1 MSKKKNLT
9 RELAEELDTLDMMLS
24 SLVEV
29 LERKGM
35 LTEDEWEKQIK
46 ANIEKSS
53 RKTKYRDLQFAKW
66 ETISKEKRKW
76 II

>member
-29 LERKGM
+29 LEKKGI

-46 ANIEKSS
+46 ANIEKKAG
-53 RKTKYRDLQFAKW
+53 KTKYREIQFGKY
-66 ETISKEKRKW
+66 ET
-76 II
+76 

>member
-9 RELAEELDTLDMMLS
+9 RELAEELDSLDMMLS

-29 LERKGM
+29 LEKKGI

-46 ANIEKSS
+46 ANIEKSAS
-53 RKTKYRDLQFAKW
+53 KTKY
-66 ETISKEKRKW
+66 
-76 II
+76 

>member
-9 RELAEELDTLDMMLS
+9 RELAEELDTLDTMLS

-29 LERKGM
+29 LEKKGI

-46 ANIEKSS
+46 TNVEKNT
-53 RKTKYRDLQFAKW
+53 KKIKYRDIQFAK
-66 ETISKEKRKW
+66 
-76 II
+76 

>member
-9 RELAEELDTLDMMLS
+9 KEIAEELDTLDMMLS

-29 LERKGM
+29 LERKGI

-46 ANIEKSS
+46 TNIEKTSG
-53 RKTKYRDLQFAKW
+53 KTKYHYIQFGK
-66 ETISKEKRKW
+66 
-76 II
+76 

>member
-9 RELAEELDTLDMMLS
+9 RELAEELDSLDMMLS

-29 LERKGM
+29 LERKGI

-46 ANIEKSS
+46 VNIEKASGKLS
-53 RKTKYRDLQFAKW
+53 IETFSFLNRLLFA
-66 ETISKEKRKW
+66 TVLRL
-76 II
+76 

>member
-9 RELAEELDTLDMMLS
+9 HELAEELDTLDTMLS

-29 LERKGM
+29 LEKKGI

-46 ANIEKSS
+46 ANIKKASG
-53 RKTKYRDLQFAKW
+53 KTKYRDIQFAK
-66 ETISKEKRKW
+66 
-76 II
+76 

>member
-9 RELAEELDTLDMMLS
+9 RELAEELDSLDVMLS

-29 LERKGM
+29 LERKGI

-46 ANIEKSS
+46 ANIEKNVG
-53 RKTKYRDLQFAKW
+53 KTKYRDIQFTK
-66 ETISKEKRKW
+66 
-76 II
+76 

>member
-9 RELAEELDTLDMMLS
+9 RELAEELDSLDMMLS

-29 LERKGM
+29 LERKGI

-46 ANIEKSS
+46 ANMEKNVG
-53 RKTKYRDLQFAKW
+53 KTKYRDIQFAK
-66 ETISKEKRKW
+66 
-76 II
+76 

>member
-29 LERKGM
+29 LERKGI
-35 LTEDEWEKQIK
+35 LAEDEWEKQIK
-46 ANIEKSS
+46 ANIEK
-53 RKTKYRDLQFAKW
+53 TW
-66 ETISKEKRKW
+66 EKPSIETFISQNSQSQ
-76 II
+76 IDSLYSHI

>member
-29 LERKGM
+29 LQKKGV

-46 ANIEKSS
+46 ANIEKNVG
-53 RKTKYRDLQFAKW
+53 KTTYRHVQF
-66 ETISKEKRKW
+66 EK
-76 II
+76 